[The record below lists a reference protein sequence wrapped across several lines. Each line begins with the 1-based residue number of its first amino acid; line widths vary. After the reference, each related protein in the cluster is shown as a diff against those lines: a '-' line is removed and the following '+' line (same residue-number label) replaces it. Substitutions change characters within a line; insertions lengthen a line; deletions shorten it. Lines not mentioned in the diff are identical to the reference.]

1 MEQFKSL
8 NNMNKIYHN
17 LYSDLTGTSK
27 QNSGSLTKFFFNT
40 KNHYLIT
47 MYIISKKNQKTTLEE
62 ISYDMSP
69 KVISRSTIQ
78 NILKDGV
85 NTGFLKKM
93 INKKDKR
100 SKFYLI
106 TDEGKKIIKDW
117 AVKKK
122 QFFENLNTLNFE

>member
-1 MEQFKSL
+1 
-8 NNMNKIYHN
+8 
-17 LYSDLTGTSK
+17 
-27 QNSGSLTKFFFNT
+27 
-40 KNHYLIT
+40 

-122 QFFENLNTLNFE
+122 QFFENLDTLNF

>member
-106 TDEGKKIIKDW
+106 TDEGKKIIKHW

-122 QFFENLNTLNFE
+122 QFFENLDTLNF